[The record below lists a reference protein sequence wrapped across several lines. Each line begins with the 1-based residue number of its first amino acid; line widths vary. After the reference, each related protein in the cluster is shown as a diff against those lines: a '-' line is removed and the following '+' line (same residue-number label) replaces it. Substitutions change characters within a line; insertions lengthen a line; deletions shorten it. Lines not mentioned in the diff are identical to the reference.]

1 MKTHNP
7 DNERIKRQYFSYL
20 KEAKRNCEAS
30 IDEAARALHRFESL
44 NRFRSFREFHIEQ
57 AIAFKRRLAEEVNK
71 KTRQKLSKS
80 TQYSYLMALKKFFH
94 WLAGQP
100 GFKKRIA
107 YSDSEYFNLQ
117 EKETRVAKAHR
128 EMRAP
133 ALEQV
138 LHVLRNMPA
147 DTDIEKRDRALIAFI
162 LLTGA
167 RDAAVASLKLKHIDL
182 DEGCVLQDAREVKT
196 KFSKTFTTWFFPVGE
211 EVLAIFEDWVRYLK
225 GQLLWGPD
233 DPLFPATHVAVGH
246 SRLFEAKGLDRKHW
260 STAAPIRR
268 IFKNSFEAAGLPY
281 FNPHSI
287 RTTLGHLAQRICRSP
302 EEFKAWSQNLA
313 HKKVLT
319 TFMSYGEIGAR
330 RQAEI
335 IRALGRPSLNDENLA
350 EKIREIIDGENPEL

>member
-30 IDEAARALHRFESL
+30 IDVAARALHRFESL

-57 AIAFKRRLAEEVNK
+57 A
-71 KTRQKLSKS
+71 
-80 TQYSYLMALKKFFH
+80 
-94 WLAGQP
+94 
-100 GFKKRIA
+100 
-107 YSDSEYFNLQ
+107 
-117 EKETRVAKAHR
+117 
-128 EMRAP
+128 
-133 ALEQV
+133 
-138 LHVLRNMPA
+138 
-147 DTDIEKRDRALIAFI
+147 IAFI

-211 EVLAIFEDWVRYLK
+211 EVLPIFEDWVRYLK